1 MISTPSSG
9 SAARLFQLLLS
20 VLLLLGLNTGALAA
34 DSDVPRP
41 PELDR
46 DVRFW
51 IRVYTEINT
60 NSGFLHDERNL
71 AVVYDTV
78 HFTTGASPKERQR
91 VVDEARDRIAA
102 ALDRIAAGADNL
114 SEDDRRIRALWGE
127 SPSAEELRDAK
138 STIRFQLGQSDRFRE
153 GLVRSGAW
161 GTHIAETFSSLGL
174 PPELAVLPHVESSFD
189 PAAYSK
195 VGAAGLWQFM
205 RSTGRRYMRIDTDVD
220 DRLDPFRSTEA
231 AAQLLSYNYRLLGT
245 WPLALTAYNHGA
257 AGMRRAKDQ
266 LGTDDIVQIV
276 RRYKSPT
283 FGFAS
288 RNFYVSFLAALEI
301 DRNPDKYF
309 GSLHHL
315 PETKYQEVPVP
326 AFVRVSA
333 LEHALKVDRDTLR
346 RLNPALARAIW
357 DGRRYVPRGYKLRL
371 PGEGEQ
377 WTQVRLARILTPAE
391 QLAGQPQPR
400 RYRIARG
407 DTLVMVAQRFN
418 VAARDLAAANGLREN
433 AKLRPG
439 RTLQLPEN
447 AAPAAS
453 PAIVAA
459 NNEPPSTALAAATT
473 PSRPAGSIP
482 EAVAQQESK
491 EEAAA
496 VASVAKPAEAPQPV
510 SAAEAEEISPAIGP
524 VAENTASAD
533 PFDYSVSRQDT
544 ITVAGGETLG
554 HYADWL
560 GETAARLRAINHMKF
575 KTPVIVGR
583 PVKLEFAKVSRDKFE
598 ETRRE
603 YHRSLQASYFA
614 AHRIAG
620 TEVYVVK
627 RGDSMWTV
635 MKRYGGLP
643 LWLVQQY
650 NPDADL
656 TAMRP
661 GTQIVVPRVE
671 EVVSGEQS
679 EGATTE

>member
-1 MISTPSSG
+1 MIST
-9 SAARLFQLLLS
+9 LS
-20 VLLLLGLNTGALAA
+20 LRVPLHVFRRAFALIGLLLLAGFVAVGRAA

-41 PELDR
+41 PELER
-46 DVRFW
+46 DVQFW

-60 NSGFLHDERNL
+60 NSGFMHDERNL
-71 AVVYDTV
+71 AVIYDTV

-91 VVDEARDRIAA
+91 VVDDARDRISG
-102 ALDRIAAGADNL
+102 ALDRIAAGSENL

-127 SPSAEELRDAK
+127 HPNAEELRDAK
-138 STIRFQLGQSDRFRE
+138 NYIRFQLGQSDRFRE

-161 GTHIAETFSSLGL
+161 GSHIADTLSHLGL

-205 RSTGRRYMRIDTDVD
+205 RSTGRRYMRIDYDVD

-266 LGTDDIVQIV
+266 MGTDDIVQIV
-276 RRYKSPT
+276 RHYKSPT

-315 PETKYQEVPVP
+315 PVAKYQEVSVP

-333 LEHALKVDRDTLR
+333 LERALKVDRDKLR
-346 RLNPALARAIW
+346 QLNPALTRAIW

-377 WTQVRLARILTPAE
+377 WTAARLTKV
-391 QLAGQPQPR
+391 LAPGELLAAQPQPR

-407 DTLVMVAQRFN
+407 DTLILVARRFN
-418 VAARDLAAANGLREN
+418 IAPHDLASANGLRDS

-439 RTLQLPEN
+439 RTLQLPE
-447 AAPAAS
+447 AAAAS
-453 PAIVAA
+453 PSAVVAA
-459 NNEPPSTALAAATT
+459 NVQPPKTPLAAATT
-473 PSRPAGSIP
+473 PTPAAGRVP

-496 VASVAKPAEAPQPV
+496 VAAVAKPSQAAQPV
-510 SAAEAEEISPAIGP
+510 SAAQADEISPAIGP
-524 VAENTASAD
+524 AAENTASAD
-533 PFDYSVSRQDT
+533 PFDYSVSKQDT

-560 GETAARLRAINHMKF
+560 GETAARLRAINRMKF
-575 KTPVIVGR
+575 TTPVIVGR
-583 PVKLEFAKVSRDKFE
+583 QVKLEFTRVSRDKFE

-603 YHRSLQASYFA
+603 YHRALQANYFA
-614 AHRIAG
+614 AHRISG

-627 RGDSMWTV
+627 RGDSTWTV

-643 LWLVQQY
+643 LWLIQQY

-661 GTQIVVPRVE
+661 GTQIVMPRVE
-671 EVVSGEQS
+671 EVAS
-679 EGATTE
+679 TEAGN